1 MQAFEFHSPASLA
14 EFSRVLA
21 DTGGSVLAGGT
32 DILPRLRR
40 DRFHVTHLVDASRL
54 AELRF
59 IRREGSQVCMG
70 AMTTHSQLSGSAL
83 IRSVAPALAEA
94 AESVGC
100 VQTRSRATLGGNIA
114 NASPAGDSL
123 PPLLVLDAV
132 IIVDGAYGTRLLRLA
147 DFLLG
152 PGQTALRKGEY
163 LHSVRFPVQ
172 AGGGQAFLK
181 LGKRS
186 GMAIS
191 VANVA
196 ALIVVDANGIIAT
209 ARLALG
215 SLAPVAKR
223 SAYAEAVLLGEKP
236 SEDLFK
242 RAAAAAQADIDP
254 ISDVR
259 ASDTYRR
266 RAMEVLVCRALT
278 QASAMA
284 GERGQV

>member
-1 MQAFEFHSPASLA
+1 
-14 EFSRVLA
+14 
-21 DTGGSVLAGGT
+21 
-32 DILPRLRR
+32 
-40 DRFHVTHLVDASRL
+40 
-54 AELRF
+54 
-59 IRREGSQVCMG
+59 
-70 AMTTHSQLSGSAL
+70 
-83 IRSVAPALAEA
+83 
-94 AESVGC
+94 

-223 SAYAEAVLLGEKP
+223 SAYGEAVLLGEKP

-259 ASDTYRR
+259 AGDTYRR